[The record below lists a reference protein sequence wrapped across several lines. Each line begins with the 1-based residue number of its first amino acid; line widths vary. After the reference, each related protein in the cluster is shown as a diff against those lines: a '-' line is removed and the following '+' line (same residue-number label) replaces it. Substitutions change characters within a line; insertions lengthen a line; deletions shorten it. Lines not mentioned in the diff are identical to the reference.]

1 MISINRWQKPTLV
14 ISLADNRYDGQA
26 PVHYVH
32 LRVLN
37 KDTFWRRWIGGGTAV
52 NCKCTLTVNGLSF
65 VTKWADREPWRTQVV
80 FDAFGR
86 PTVALRVP
94 DQEHIDQAKL
104 DVIRPGETKHADVAV
119 RARGDSYC
127 YIHTPE
133 NFFEKE
139 YPRGPETTRLPP
151 GEFDASAFIECDGY
165 RTENF
170 DFAIVNGEGTDAGLL
185 RLQPTNDR

>member
-1 MISINRWQKPTLV
+1 MISVNRWQKPTLV

-26 PVHYVH
+26 PAHYVH

-52 NCKCTLTVNGLSF
+52 NCKCTLTVI
-65 VTKWADREPWRTQVV
+65 
-80 FDAFGR
+80 FDALGR
-86 PTVALRVP
+86 LTAAVRVP

-104 DVIRPGETKHADVAV
+104 NVIRPGETKYADVAI

-133 NFFEKE
+133 NFLEKE
-139 YPRGPETTRLPP
+139 YPKGPETARLPP
-151 GEFDASAFIECDGY
+151 GAFDASAFIECDGY

-185 RLQPTNDR
+185 RLQRTYDR